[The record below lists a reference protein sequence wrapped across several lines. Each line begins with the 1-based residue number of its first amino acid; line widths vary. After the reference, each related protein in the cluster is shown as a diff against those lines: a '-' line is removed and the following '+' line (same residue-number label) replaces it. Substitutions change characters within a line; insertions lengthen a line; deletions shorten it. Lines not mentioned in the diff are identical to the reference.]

1 MSTMVPLKDGSLV
14 GVAALLFQMTLSLM
28 ILYKITEDCGVRAS
42 TLAPIASFGRE
53 RGSLVASR
61 ARPREKEAGKCI
73 ASNLE
78 RWVR

>member
-53 RGSLVASR
+53 RGQPCCESG
-61 ARPREKEAGKCI
+61 ETEGKRGWEVHCF
-73 ASNLE
+73 
-78 RWVR
+78 